1 MTRDFDAE
9 LAEMKRG
16 FISRLPGK
24 LDEIRTAAAARSLD
38 DVRML
43 SHRMRGTCGSYGL
56 TAVGKAAA
64 AIEDRID
71 KAAGASSDALW
82 TEIDHL
88 LSVAHLAIQEAK

>member
-24 LDEIRTAAAARSLD
+24 LDEIRAAAAARSLT

-43 SHRMRGTCGSYGL
+43 AHKMRGTCGSYGL
-56 TAVGKAAA
+56 ANVGKAAG

-71 KAAGASSDALW
+71 AAAGESTDALW
-82 TEIDHL
+82 TDVEHL
-88 LSVAHLAIQEAK
+88 ISAAQLAIQEAK